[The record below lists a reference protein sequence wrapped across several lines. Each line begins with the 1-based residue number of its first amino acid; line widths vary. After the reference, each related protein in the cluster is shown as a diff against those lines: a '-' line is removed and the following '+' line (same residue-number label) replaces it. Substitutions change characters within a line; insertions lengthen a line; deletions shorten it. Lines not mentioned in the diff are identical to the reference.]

1 MTRTRAAGAAAVFAC
16 WSAAMMTGA
25 AAAQAPASTQDGVYS
40 AAQATRGKTL
50 YDDKCSA
57 CHVGDMTGGG
67 DGMAS
72 PLAGPDFLK
81 SWDGKDLGEFF
92 AQAQR
97 MPMGEEKTVTDA
109 QRADIVAYILQFN
122 KMPAG
127 QAELKGDAAA
137 LKAIKIAFK
146 K

>member
-1 MTRTRAAGAAAVFAC
+1 MPRTRTAGTAAVLAGWVAAMAAGAAA
-16 WSAAMMTGA
+16 
-25 AAAQAPASTQDGVYS
+25 QAPTSTQDGVYS

-57 CHVGDMTGGG
+57 CHVGDLSGGG

-72 PLAGPDFLK
+72 PLTGPDFLK
-81 SWDGKDLGEFF
+81 SWDGKSLGEFF
-92 AQAQR
+92 AQVQR
-97 MPMGEEKTVTDA
+97 MPLGEEKSVTDA
-109 QRADIVAYILQFN
+109 QRADAVAYILQHN

-127 QAELKGDAAA
+127 QAELKGDPAA
-137 LKAIKIAFK
+137 LKPIKIAFK